1 MVELAECKL
10 GNSRESVAFHVL
22 YKIQNLLPETTTAG
36 KLAGNSG
43 KLAGSSGKSKDTRVQ
58 LGGNSVKL
66 ERNSRET
73 QESINLYRLKQQD
86 SGSYKIIKL

>member
-10 GNSRESVAFHVL
+10 GNLRESVAFYVL

-58 LGGNSVKL
+58 LGGNSGKL
-66 ERNSRET
+66 EGNSRET
-73 QESINLYRLKQQD
+73 QESIKY
-86 SGSYKIIKL
+86 SGNYKIIKI